1 MVVNNEAGH
10 ALGELGLREAIPTL
24 IAESRFTDDTDDNTK
39 AIAGARRM
47 GAAIGLARIHRDP
60 GDDQTVREAIQAV
73 YQKADKEPRMQLL
86 RAMQHLFDPGVQ
98 PFLLTVAR
106 TPEDELPDIRVIALN
121 AFSLLANAAEA
132 QQARALIE
140 HEPGP
145 EDGGFKTTFTE
156 QNDKALTAAA
166 ECNEDLAC
174 WIRKLGDR
182 DKEIRTKAAY
192 MIARYGRGNASAI
205 TALVGKLDDP
215 EETVRGD
222 VLYALDFVADH
233 GSPEGAAKIMDMKA
247 HEEGRAIWA
256 HVKPLALP
264 TAGRLRLRA
273 AH

>member
-1 MVVNNEAGH
+1 MILTE
-10 ALGELGLREAIPTL
+10 E
-24 IAESRFTDDTDDNTK
+24 
-39 AIAGARRM
+39 
-47 GAAIGLARIHRDP
+47 
-60 GDDQTVREAIQAV
+60 
-73 YQKADKEPRMQLL
+73 
-86 RAMQHLFDPGVQ
+86 FDPTGGLDLAKVPARLATEATESTEKAQISTSSENSVPSVAGYPMLGTVLAAKLYGGLEVETELDPQVQ

-106 TPEDELPDIRVIALN
+106 TAEDELPDIRVIALN
-121 AFSLLANAAEA
+121 AFSMLANAAEA

-140 HEPGP
+140 REPGP
-145 EDGGFKTTFTE
+145 EDGGFKTTFTT

-166 ECNEDLAC
+166 ECNEDLQC
-174 WIRKLGDR
+174 WIRKLSDR
-182 DKEIRTKAAY
+182 DKEIRSKAAY
-192 MIARYGRGNASAI
+192 MIARYGRGNPAAI
-205 TALVGKLDDP
+205 TALVAKLDDN

-233 GSPEGAAKIMDMKA
+233 GSPEAVQKIMDMKA